1 MRKLPDDLLIETYLK
16 AKDIKL
22 CPHFIQLLEAE
33 IRRRSLQIK
42 VPLSS

>member
-1 MRKLPDDLLIETYLK
+1 MSKLPDDLLIESYFK

-33 IRRRSLQIK
+33 IRRRSLQ
-42 VPLSS
+42 VEVQLSS